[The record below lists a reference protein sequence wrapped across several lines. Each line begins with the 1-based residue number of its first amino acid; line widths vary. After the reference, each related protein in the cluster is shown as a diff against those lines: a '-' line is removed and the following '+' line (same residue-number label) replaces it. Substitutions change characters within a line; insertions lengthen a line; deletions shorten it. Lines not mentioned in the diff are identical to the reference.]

1 MTSKVKVMEY
11 FINYSQNNLS
21 FTSTF
26 QKINIVIYDTT
37 LINKYTSIEYRNN
50 IIFLSDS
57 S

>member
-1 MTSKVKVMEY
+1 MTSKVKVIEY
-11 FINYSQNNLS
+11 YINYSRNNLS

-26 QKINIVIYDTT
+26 QKINIAIYDIT